1 MTDECGEIVFL
12 MKNFLLAMFLPAF
25 ALPLMAEEL
34 QGQALLAAESG
45 PFRAEKP
52 LEAKIR
58 EIADAAD
65 AQVGVALIIDGKDT
79 LAVDGGGRYPLMS
92 VMKFHQSV
100 ALLRYMDICGTGLDH
115 ELEIDKRDL
124 LPDIWSP
131 LRDEFPEGT
140 VMTVAE
146 LLRYTLQMSDN
157 NACDILFDRFLDPHA
172 TDSTLR
178 SLGLDGF
185 AIDSTEDEMHR
196 DPNRC
201 FDNWT
206 TPLSA
211 AALMDRLAAGTLPV
225 ADAESLKEILLGCR
239 TGEGRLPSPL
249 KGTSARIGHKTGTSD
264 VDDNGRWTAV
274 NDVGFVQLPDGR
286 RYSIAV
292 MVKDSGLGF
301 EATEKII
308 ADISAAV
315 YEALRRP
322 GEL

>member
-1 MTDECGEIVFL
+1 
-12 MKNFLLAMFLPAF
+12 MFLPAF

-124 LPDIWSP
+124 RSGTWSP

-185 AIDSTEDEMHR
+185 AIDATEDEMHR
-196 DPNRC
+196 DPDRC

-264 VDDNGRWTAV
+264 MDENGRWTAV

>member
-1 MTDECGEIVFL
+1 
-12 MKNFLLAMFLPAF
+12 MFLPAF

-45 PFRAEKP
+45 PFRTEES
-52 LEAKIR
+52 LEAEIR
-58 EIADAAD
+58 EIIDAAD

-124 LPDIWSP
+124 LPDTWSP

-185 AIDSTEDEMHR
+185 AIDATEDEMHR
-196 DPNRC
+196 DPDRC

-264 VDDNGRWTAV
+264 MDENGRWTAV

>member
-1 MTDECGEIVFL
+1 
-12 MKNFLLAMFLPAF
+12 MFLPAF
-25 ALPLMAEEL
+25 ALPLMAGEP
-34 QGQALLAAESG
+34 QGQVLLAPETG
-45 PFRAEKP
+45 PFRTEES
-52 LEAKIR
+52 LEAEIR
-58 EIADAAD
+58 EIVDAAD

-79 LAVDGGGRYPLMS
+79 LSVDGGGRYPLMS

-100 ALLRYMDICGTGLDH
+100 ALLRYMDICGTGLGH

-124 LPDIWSP
+124 LPDTWSP

-185 AIDSTEDEMHR
+185 AIDATEDEMHR
-196 DPNRC
+196 DPDRC

-264 VDDNGRWTAV
+264 MDENGRWTAV

>member
-1 MTDECGEIVFL
+1 ME
-12 MKNFLLAMFLPAF
+12 
-25 ALPLMAEEL
+25 AE
-34 QGQALLAAESG
+34 
-45 PFRAEKP
+45 
-52 LEAKIR
+52 IR
-58 EIADAAD
+58 EIIDAAD

-124 LPDIWSP
+124 LPDTWSP

-185 AIDSTEDEMHR
+185 AIDATEDEMHR
-196 DPNRC
+196 DPDRC

-264 VDDNGRWTAV
+264 MDENGRWTAV

>member
-1 MTDECGEIVFL
+1 MFL
-12 MKNFLLAMFLPAF
+12 MKIFLFSLLLSATS
-25 ALPLMAEEL
+25 LPLVAWEPR
-34 QGQALLAAESG
+34 GHAVSAVRPG
-45 PFRAEKP
+45 PFRTEES
-52 LEAKIR
+52 LEAEIR
-58 EIADAAD
+58 EIIDAAD

-124 LPDIWSP
+124 LPDTWSP

-185 AIDSTEDEMHR
+185 AIDATEDEMHR
-196 DPNRC
+196 DPDRC

-264 VDDNGRWTAV
+264 MDENGRWTAV

>member
-1 MTDECGEIVFL
+1 
-12 MKNFLLAMFLPAF
+12 MFLPAF

-52 LEAKIR
+52 LEAEIR

-124 LPDIWSP
+124 LPDTWSP

-185 AIDSTEDEMHR
+185 AIDATEDEMHR
-196 DPNRC
+196 DPDRC

-264 VDDNGRWTAV
+264 MDENGRWTAV

>member
-1 MTDECGEIVFL
+1 
-12 MKNFLLAMFLPAF
+12 MFLPAF

-124 LPDIWSP
+124 RSGTWSP

-185 AIDSTEDEMHR
+185 AIDATEDEMHR
-196 DPNRC
+196 DPDRC

-264 VDDNGRWTAV
+264 MDENGRWTAV
-274 NDVGFVQLPDGR
+274 NDVGFVLLPDGR

>member
-1 MTDECGEIVFL
+1 
-12 MKNFLLAMFLPAF
+12 MFLPAF

-34 QGQALLAAESG
+34 QGQALLAAECG

-52 LEAKIR
+52 LEAEIR

-124 LPDIWSP
+124 LPDTWSP

-140 VMTVAE
+140 VLTVAE

-185 AIDSTEDEMHR
+185 AIDATEDEMHR
-196 DPNRC
+196 DPDRC

-264 VDDNGRWTAV
+264 MDENGRWTAV

>member
-1 MTDECGEIVFL
+1 
-12 MKNFLLAMFLPAF
+12 MFLPAF

-52 LEAKIR
+52 LEAEIR
-58 EIADAAD
+58 EIIDAAD
-65 AQVGVALIIDGKDT
+65 ARVGVALIIDGKDT
-79 LAVDGGGRYPLMS
+79 LSVDGGGRYPLMS

-124 LPDIWSP
+124 LPDTWSP

-185 AIDSTEDEMHR
+185 AIDATEDEMHR
-196 DPNRC
+196 DPDRC

-264 VDDNGRWTAV
+264 MDENGRWTAV